1 MRRFFEA
8 RNNRVSRSGVLTN
21 QPVRIA
27 VNTGP
32 AMNSKDCRYRLA
44 SAERGQAT
52 YAIRHRS
59 PDRVIFT
66 RRLRYIESPIPA
78 NSNIIAA
85 VGVRIAAPGFQA
97 WFLQFYRDISRFG
110 KVEPGYAER

>member
-1 MRRFFEA
+1 
-8 RNNRVSRSGVLTN
+8 
-21 QPVRIA
+21 
-27 VNTGP
+27 
-32 AMNSKDCRYRLA
+32 MNSKDCRCPLA

-59 PDRVIFT
+59 PDREIFT
-66 RRLRYIESPIPA
+66 MSGRCIESPNPA

-85 VGVRIAAPGFQA
+85 VGVRIAAPGFQV

-110 KVEPGYAER
+110 KVDPGSPDG